1 MALGFGL
8 AALPLQAQQAGTP
21 PDSTLNPWA
30 SPYCQ
35 MMTGSWSMMGG
46 NPGAMMRGYPSMMG
60 GNRGATMNGHASMM
74 GGSPGAVMHGA
85 NGMMESQS
93 PGLHMGLEARGMM
106 LQATRLW
113 PAYLVSQ
120 RQELGLTDAQVL
132 RLQALT
138 DQQPISA
145 EQRSAILET
154 QDRLAEA
161 FDQSDSTTMVR
172 QAQELGREYG
182 ELQAHQFEIA
192 AQARNVLTPQ
202 QRKLLASQPAACRM
216 WVGGETHAGNG
227 SGATQSGRGP
237 GPVDRTM
244 HH

>member
-1 MALGFGL
+1 
-8 AALPLQAQQAGTP
+8 
-21 PDSTLNPWA
+21 
-30 SPYCQ
+30 
-35 MMTGSWSMMGG
+35 
-46 NPGAMMRGYPSMMG
+46 
-60 GNRGATMNGHASMM
+60 
-74 GGSPGAVMHGA
+74 
-85 NGMMESQS
+85 
-93 PGLHMGLEARGMM
+93 M

-120 RQELGLTDAQVL
+120 RQELGLTDAQVS

-192 AQARNVLTPQ
+192 ARARSVLTAQ

-216 WVGGETHAGNG
+216 SIDGET
-227 SGATQSGRGP
+227 GP
-237 GPVDRTM
+237 GMMRPGQGPGTAHQMM

>member
-1 MALGFGL
+1 MKATMLMALGFGL
-8 AALPLQAQQAGTP
+8 AALPLQAQQAGTL

-60 GNRGATMNGHASMM
+60 G
-74 GGSPGAVMHGA
+74 SPGAVMHGA
-85 NGMMESQS
+85 NGMIESQS
-93 PGLHMGLEARGMM
+93 PGL
-106 LQATRLW
+106 
-113 PAYLVSQ
+113 
-120 RQELGLTDAQVL
+120 TDAQVS

-192 AQARNVLTPQ
+192 ARARSVLTAQ

-216 WVGGETHAGNG
+216 SIDGET
-227 SGATQSGRGP
+227 GP
-237 GPVDRTM
+237 GMMRPGQGPGTAHQMM